1 MGSCS
6 CYMFSLKLMRPWQ
19 PEWKERY
26 IVTICERGFTPIDS
40 LATATVWS
48 LTMLI
53 LGVNLDCST
62 QVTLFFLF
70 HILICNWPDVSSISK
85 QLWLLPIDWLL
96 LPIDWLLLPID
107 WLLSDCDCRVYLSDF
122 PLLCDLHRARGH
134 LTLARAHYSCHSTY
148 INSRVDKCS
157 VVVHMV
163 HWCQV
168 QVHMVHWCQV
178 QVH

>member
-6 CYMFSLKLMRPWQ
+6 CYMFSLRLMRPRQ

-26 IVTICERGFTPIDS
+26 IVTICERGVTPIDS
-40 LATATVWS
+40 LATAAVWS

-62 QVTLFFLF
+62 QVTLF
-70 HILICNWPDVSSISK
+70 HILICNWPDVSSIPK
-85 QLWLLPIDWLL
+85 QLWMLPIDWR
-96 LPIDWLLLPID
+96 
-107 WLLSDCDCRVYLSDF
+107 LSDCDCRVYLSDF
-122 PLLCDLHRARGH
+122 PLWCDLHQSRGH

-148 INSRVDKCS
+148 INSRVGKCS

-168 QVHMVHWCQV
+168 QVH
-178 QVH
+178 